1 MFRTRTRRLALTRRG
16 AALVTVIALLTLF
29 AIAGLSF
36 ALYAGSAATGSRIG
50 REAEDKKAVDMPD
63 SASAANAAIRH
74 VIFPVNDSDV
84 TSLMSAFRGHS
95 LAETMYGYNRTGGN
109 DLAYNG
115 IGPFQQSLVIPG
127 IALPIP
133 RSQVINFS
141 LWQGPAGNVIVDA
154 EYVIPATAT
163 ENVRVGAAATN
174 PTMPAGSVYVGKN
187 ANYTY
192 VDRNNVMLAM
202 INPITGE
209 VLVPSGHRHN
219 LFNATSA
226 TPPPVTMRLA
236 PPVSVSPLGGNNGL
250 PAASDDWLTP
260 EGRFRILRPRPA
272 DHVFNG
278 TTEFP
283 YCPPN
288 PDGTYTGDV
297 QNQRYTDGRQRNDS
311 FWMMTTPDVYTWRG
325 KRIMPL
331 VAPLII
337 PLDGRVN
344 VNVAGNNRGTG
355 GTHGSNQGFGPW
367 EVNLANVIPTNSA
380 TVIANRHGG
389 AAVSAPRGTP
399 TVTNKFFHPDP
410 IETALQL
417 RPYDRSRVDWDG
429 GGSVSRMALP
439 TGFTSDPV
447 WPNATSGTPGPY
459 DNSAQL
465 GAATETPNHPG
476 LYMPYQWDP
485 FTVVSTFGTAPGTF
499 PLSDYKQLARYSG
512 RPGLYNG
519 SVLGR
524 NYSDLNSELTGDLTP
539 NGPGDLV
546 NVYRSLITPVSNTR
560 KVHGLAPNFLDDS
573 VTLSSTGGA
582 VPSLVPT
589 LPGGTAPP
597 ILNVTPGVGATAFA
611 KDGSSNNVRNLRA
624 ALSSVNLNRP
634 LADYRGSTVAER
646 AASLS
651 DTNIVNAATAWA
663 DRLVLA
669 RDIFQ
674 RLVIVSGGKVAF
686 TNGVMYLPQPTGMA
700 APPYQIDDGVN
711 PVVPVTQGEY
721 DALRWLAQLAAN
733 IVDYIDN
740 DDINTPYVWNPDPA
754 APISGNPY
762 DAGNFAASPVIDNRV
777 VFGTEK
783 PRLSINEVYAEIAN
797 IQTEAAGGADTTG
810 NEVRF
815 FIEVLN
821 SGNTESS
828 TTNPIPQN
836 APLRY
841 PGGGTPYSVYQIEIH
856 TNGAGPGGAASTLA
870 QPGNVTGFV
879 AGAFRTATITPTVV
893 ATAAAVASADAVEPN
908 NGNYT
913 ATVAARN
920 GFAVIGPALTDPP
933 PFAMDPAFTPNTSN
947 AASVHSLMLQKLD
960 EGGGVDALRYNTGVS
975 VTEATF
981 MGAGANSFAT
991 LNANRHAVLLRR
1003 LANPYLPASA
1013 TNPYITVDYA
1023 ARVYINDSIR
1033 VFSNGA
1039 GMSVVRTGGAPAP
1052 TTKFGTG
1059 RVGPYTGDESAD
1071 PWTLGT
1077 TFNTSLTVRQQN
1089 APGGV
1094 ATGTQHSLFRHNGTT
1109 DTAPAASE
1117 ATLRFP
1123 YAWLTHLDRRLV
1135 NQMELLHVSGFA
1147 AHHLTHAFA
1156 IPTAAGE
1163 PAQNRHEFLQVS
1175 SSTNA
1180 PLYRALETL
1189 SVKPWGHGL
1198 VDGGRVPGKVNV
1210 NMIWDQRV
1218 LQAILDG
1225 RAAAAGGPNYM
1236 LDTDV
1241 TTIWTNM
1248 TNAVSPNARTPGFP
1262 VVGLTRDEDPSIV
1275 TNPTPDRPIRG
1286 LGQPVF
1292 SVDMSVNAALP
1303 NGSGQA
1309 DTILGRGFAIGQT
1322 NPYLAAEPLRKAHNN
1337 LTTTSDSYLMLMTVG
1352 WFEVRNT
1359 GTISVTNPPKLG
1371 KEVYDRVPGDMRV
1384 QYSGVID
1391 RTNLATSL
1399 TSTGVETGV
1408 QAGPQLLWTTELATP
1423 PTATTTPN
1431 EYYVQFLATG
1441 GSPTTAQIHYDG
1453 QTINF
1458 ATGMN
1463 IRLGMGTN
1471 AETISITGLGAT
1483 IAGPVTLDAYN
1494 PTTGLAT
1501 VRFTSLTVP
1510 TVRSPGDPVTGNA
1523 KFMSPGP
1530 QPSFD
1535 VRLPS
1540 SRGVVRYWT
1549 QIPP

>member
-1 MFRTRTRRLALTRRG
+1 MFRTRTRRPTLTRRG

-36 ALYAGSAATGSRIG
+36 ALYAGSSATGARIG

-63 SASAANAAIRH
+63 SASAANAAVRH
-74 VIFPVNDSDV
+74 IIFPVSDSDV

-95 LAETMYGYNRTGGN
+95 LAETMYGYNRAGGN
-109 DLAYNG
+109 DLPYNG

-141 LWQGPAGNVIVDA
+141 LWQGPAGNAIVDA

-174 PTMPAGSVYVGKN
+174 PVMPAGSVYVGKN

-202 INPITGE
+202 INPMTGE
-209 VLVPSGHRHN
+209 VIVPSGHRHN

-236 PPVSVSPLGGNNGL
+236 PPMVVSPLGGNNGL

-272 DHVFNG
+272 DHLLPGETV
-278 TTEFP
+278 TQSQFP
-283 YCPPN
+283 YPPPN

-337 PLDGRVN
+337 PLDGRIN

-399 TVTNKFFHPDP
+399 TVTNKFFHADP

-465 GAATETPNHPG
+465 GVATETPNHPG

-485 FTVVSTFGTAPGTF
+485 FTVVSTFGAAPGTF

-512 RPGLYNG
+512 RPGQYYG

-524 NYSDLNSELTGDLTP
+524 NYGDLGGFT
-539 NGPGDLV
+539 NGPGDLANQLRTLV
-546 NVYRSLITPVSNTR
+546 TPISNSR
-560 KVHGLAPNFLDDS
+560 KVHSLAPNFLDDS

-651 DTNIVNAATAWA
+651 DGNIANAATAWA

-700 APPYQIDDGVN
+700 SPPYQIDDTVN

-740 DDINTPYVWNPDPA
+740 DDISTPYVWNPDPV

-783 PRLSINEVYAEIAN
+783 PRLVINEVYAEIAN
-797 IQTEAAGGADTTG
+797 LQTEVAGGVPVT
-810 NEVRF
+810 NNQVRF
-815 FIEVLN
+815 FIEMLN
-821 SGNTESS
+821 PGNTESS

-836 APLRY
+836 VPLRY
-841 PGGGTPYSVYQIEIH
+841 PVLPGPATYSVYQIEIH
-856 TNGAGPGGAASTLA
+856 NNGTTTATALQTA
-870 QPGNVTGFV
+870 GNVTGLV
-879 AGAFRTATITPTVV
+879 AGPTLQATISPTVTAGP
-893 ATAAAVASADAVEPN
+893 ATLADAVEPN
-908 NGNYT
+908 SGTYAAT
-913 ATVAARN
+913 ALARS
-920 GFAVIGPALTDPP
+920 GFAVIGPALTTPADPNER
-933 PFAMDPAFTPNTSN
+933 AFIPN
-947 AASVHSLMLQKLD
+947 AAVNPVHGVIMQKPND
-960 EGGGVDALRYNTGVS
+960 TATDALQYTLPTVAEGVF
-975 VTEATF
+975 E
-981 MGAGANSFAT
+981 GAAAGSLTA

-1003 LANPYLPASA
+1003 LANPYLPPSA

-1023 ARVYINDSIR
+1023 ARVYVNDAVR
-1033 VFSNGA
+1033 VFNNALGVGA
-1039 GMSVVRTGGAPAP
+1039 TRTTVVPFMNHR
-1052 TTKFGTG
+1052 GTG

-1071 PWTLGT
+1071 PIGGATY
-1077 TFNTSLTVRQQN
+1077 NTSLTVAQQN
-1089 APGGV
+1089 TDAPMGK
-1094 ATGTQHSLFRHNGTT
+1094 QHSLFRHNGTT
-1109 DTAPAASE
+1109 DGTTTAPPVAPGD
-1117 ATLRFP
+1117 ATLRMPF
-1123 YAWLTHLDRRLV
+1123 AWLTHLDRRLV

-1156 IPTAAGE
+1156 LPTAASE
-1163 PAQNRHEFLQVS
+1163 PSQNRHEFLQVS

-1180 PLYRALETL
+1180 PLYRALEAL

-1225 RAAAAGGPNYM
+1225 RPAATGGPNYM

-1248 TNAVSPNARTPGFP
+1248 TNLVSPNARTPGFP
-1262 VVGLTRDEDPSIV
+1262 AVGLTRDEDPSVV

-1337 LTTTSDSYLMLMTVG
+1337 LTTTSDNYLMLMTVG
-1352 WFEVRNT
+1352 WFEVRNPD
-1359 GTISVTNPPKLG
+1359 TISVTNPPKLG
-1371 KEVYDRVPGDMRV
+1371 KEVYNTTPGDMRV

-1399 TSTGVETGV
+1399 NGAGMELNV
-1408 QAGPQLLWTTELATP
+1408 QAPPSQLWTTELVTP

-1458 ATGMN
+1458 AAGMN

-1471 AETISITGLGAT
+1471 AETIAITGLGAT
-1483 IAGPVTLDAYN
+1483 IAGPVTLDAFN